1 MGLYGS
7 KVDHFTVSWVVT
19 VRVMLP
25 LFASTVIEY
34 VPDAVVD
41 AAVTV
46 KTDVPEVLIELGL
59 SVDVSPFTS
68 DTPSTVRVAV
78 PVKFSGVTVKLK
90 VALFPLLTDW
100 EALSMVSQKSVP
112 TGDRLHAVAT
122 PDCGLLNVE
131 VASVRVNSFQ
141 AIKSSLVPAFGSG
154 TTYGV
159 VEFEAFHR
167 VLPEDANVVWK
178 LIQSTASR

>member
-1 MGLYGS
+1 
-7 KVDHFTVSWVVT
+7 
-19 VRVMLP
+19 MLP

-59 SVDVSPFTS
+59 SVDDSPFTS
-68 DTPSTVRVAV
+68 DTPSTVSVAV
-78 PVKFSGVTVKLK
+78 PAKFSGVTVKLK
-90 VALFPLLTDW
+90 VAFPPLLTDW

-112 TGDRLHAVAT
+112 TGLRLHADAT
-122 PDCGLLNVE
+122 PVCGLVKVE
-131 VASVRVNSFQ
+131 VASVKVESFQ

-159 VEFEAFHR
+159 VEFEAFHQ
-167 VLPEDANVVWK
+167 VLPEDTNVVWK
-178 LIQSTASR
+178 VVQSKASR